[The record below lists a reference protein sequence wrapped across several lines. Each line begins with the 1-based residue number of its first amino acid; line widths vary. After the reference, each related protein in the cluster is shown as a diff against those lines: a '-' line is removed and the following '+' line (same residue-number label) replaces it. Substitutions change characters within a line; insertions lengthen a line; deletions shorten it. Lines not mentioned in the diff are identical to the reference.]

1 MNLVVGQSGGPTTVI
16 NASLAGVY
24 QAAIKAG
31 VDKVYGMHNGISGFL
46 KEKLILLN
54 DVLKGEEDIK
64 LLKRTPACYLG
75 SCRHKLKSADVSGE
89 EYEKIFEILKKYE
102 IDCFL

>member
-1 MNLVVGQSGGPTTVI
+1 MNVVVGQSGGPTVAI

-31 VDKVYGMHNGISGFL
+31 ADKVYGMRNGIFGFL
-46 KEKLILLN
+46 QERLVVLNELLCDEEKI
-54 DVLKGEEDIK
+54 E

-75 SCRHKLKSADVSGE
+75 PSCIRSSVLT
-89 EYEKIFEILKKYE
+89 Y
-102 IDCFL
+102 